1 MVLRSVTSQSYLLQT
16 LFFWIYP
23 VFGKIGSV
31 EMLNNNL
38 NAHGGF
44 NPAAVAPPNAITPEQ
59 VLRHHGY
66 KCRGG
71 MGGQALS
78 PPSKY

>member
-44 NPAAVAPPNAITPEQ
+44 TPAAVAPPKRDNLEQ
-59 VLRHHGY
+59 EIRHVV
-66 KCRGG
+66 
-71 MGGQALS
+71 
-78 PPSKY
+78 